1 MSYIYMFNFLISVVP
16 MGFIT
21 TWVYVKNNRSMLV
34 SILFHLFGNFMQEK
48 VAMTADTKCF
58 ETIFVT
64 IAAAIIVLSNRDMF
78 FEKRHIGNILESK

>member
-1 MSYIYMFNFLISVVP
+1 
-16 MGFIT
+16 
-21 TWVYVKNNRSMLV
+21 
-34 SILFHLFGNFMQEK
+34 MQEK
-48 VAMTADTKCF
+48 VAMTQDTKCF